1 MTASVMA
8 DGFSKLC
15 EWCEQ
20 PFCARR
26 GGSPQRFC
34 GARCKKIYWSAVRGV
49 GERALANGILT
60 MADIRTGLAVAC
72 TLSQRTELLSRLP
85 ETSRSNSA
93 PPGALLRFSV
103 EVERSIVAWLGT
115 TRLIKLNEAHD
126 LAAILTAL
134 KRIGLTPSSPGALE
148 CLRQASNEPRA
159 RARVRVA

>member
-20 PFCARR
+20 PFRARR

-34 GARCKKIYWSAVRGV
+34 GARCKKMYWSAVRGF

-60 MADIRTGLAVAC
+60 MADIRTGIAVAC
-72 TLSQRTELLSRLP
+72 TLPQRTELLSPLP

-115 TRLIKLNEAHD
+115 TRLIKPNEAHD

-134 KRIGLTPSSPGALE
+134 QRIGLTPSISCSA
-148 CLRQASNEPRA
+148 
-159 RARVRVA
+159 